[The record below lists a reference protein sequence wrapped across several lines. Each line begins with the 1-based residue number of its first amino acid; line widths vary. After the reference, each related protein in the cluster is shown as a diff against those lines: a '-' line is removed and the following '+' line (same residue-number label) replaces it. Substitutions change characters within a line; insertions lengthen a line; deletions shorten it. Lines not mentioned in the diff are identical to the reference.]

1 MCLAVP
7 GQVLTITGES
17 ALTATGRVAFSG
29 VIKEVSFAL
38 VPEIKVGDYV
48 LVHAGF
54 AIAVLD
60 ELEARRSID
69 YLEALSAASGQPDQQ
84 T

>member
-7 GQVLTITGES
+7 GQVLTLTGES
-17 ALTATGRVAFSG
+17 ALTATGRVTFSG
-29 VIKEVSFAL
+29 VVKEVSLAL

-54 AIAVLD
+54 AITVLN
-60 ELEARRSID
+60 ELEARKSIG
-69 YLEALSAASGQPDQQ
+69 YLEELSSAYDQADQQ